1 MHCKGNISREEGFLR
16 GILFQRKWG
25 LESFW
30 GKCLKQ
36 FIISDKVTFQNI
48 SSRIAAFRNEIG
60 QGKIC
65 IGESL
70 YTG

>member
-1 MHCKGNISREEGFLR
+1 MPRKGKVSLEEGFLR
-16 GILFQRKWG
+16 AILFQRKWG

-48 SSRIAAFRNEIG
+48 SAGIAFYNEMR
-60 QGKIC
+60 QGKVC
-65 IGESL
+65 IRESL